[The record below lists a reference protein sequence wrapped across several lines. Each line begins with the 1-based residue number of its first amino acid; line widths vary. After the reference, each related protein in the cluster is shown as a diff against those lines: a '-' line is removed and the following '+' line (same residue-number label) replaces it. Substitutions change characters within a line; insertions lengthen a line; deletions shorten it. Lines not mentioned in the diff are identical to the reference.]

1 MFARSQAEGWNA
13 EKGEGKVRAGTL
25 EGGDKVKEI
34 IRML

>member
-1 MFARSQAEGWNA
+1 MFAKSQAEGWNA